1 MKKLLNIS
9 DLNKEDFLLILKYAG
24 ELKENFD
31 ESLSNKHIGLIF
43 EKNSTRTRL
52 SFQVGIKQLGGNYID
67 IKLDE
72 LNLQRLESFE
82 DTFEI
87 MSCYLDALV
96 FRTNKH
102 HKLEVAYKYF
112 QKPIINALSDISHP
126 CQAISDLFTLK
137 EHFGRIDNFNIIWMG
152 DINNVLFSLAE
163 SMEFLSNSQIH
174 VFTDIGIYEKNKYYF
189 DNLKNINFHF
199 KINNEIISS
208 ADCVMTDVFNSMNDK
223 DNKEILLEKFQVN
236 QEVMSLS
243 PQSAVFMHCLPAKIG
258 SEVTKEVIKG
268 DRSIVVHQAKNRM
281 IAQRGILK
289 WLDI

>member
-126 CQAISDLFTLK
+126 CQAISDLLTLK
-137 EHFGRIDNFNIIWMG
+137 EHFGTLNLHILWMG
-152 DINNVLFSLAE
+152 DMNNVCFSLAE
-163 SMEFLSNSQIH
+163 SL
-174 VFTDIGIYEKNKYYF
+174 KYI
-189 DNLKNINFHF
+189 DNLKLTICSPSSIILKNKWRLTSNIELVD
-199 KINNEIISS
+199 EISKVKLKDIS
-208 ADCVMTDVFNSMNDK
+208 CIMTDVFISMNDENNNSK
-223 DNKEILLEKFQVN
+223 IELLKPYQVDLN
-236 QEVMSLS
+236 LLS
-243 PQSAVFMHCLPAKIG
+243 QTSENCIFMHCLPAKVG
-258 SEVTKEVIKG
+258 LEVTEDVF
-268 DRSIVVHQAKNRM
+268 RSDKSIIWKQAFNRM
-281 IAQRGILK
+281 IAQKRLLQLIYSK
-289 WLDI
+289 

>member
-82 DTFEI
+82 DTFEV

-96 FRTNKH
+96 FRTNNH
-102 HKLEVAYKYF
+102 RKLEVANKYF

-126 CQAISDLFTLK
+126 CQAISDIFTLK
-137 EHFGRIDNFNIIWMG
+137 EHFGKIDNFKIIWMG

-163 SMEFLSNSQIH
+163 IMEFLSNSRID
-174 VFTDIGIYEKNKYYF
+174 VFTDKGIYKKNKYYF

-199 KINNEIISS
+199 KINNEIFSS

-223 DNKEILLEKFQVN
+223 DDKEILLEKFQVN
-236 QEVMSLS
+236 QEVMSLL